1 MPQTQPLKDKPLH
14 SHPEPLKD
22 RSNVSNDTLKSS
34 RYDGFVKGSPPRMH
48 RGAKK
53 PNGNGTGAAVS
64 TETLRGAYA
73 ATRLTTGAASS
84 IPIKPISAAN
94 PLTTISATTSSPAA
108 TTANSPTSG
117 NIIGGHRRR
126 RSSFFEEWSSPLSS
140 VRGPSPEKGR
150 QRNASSTTSPSRSSV
165 ASAGAPVAAASKTI
179 RGPISKELITG
190 MAPLPA
196 PSTVVAKAPASATSA
211 PGAASTTLKTVPAK
225 AASVTTSTTAPNTAR
240 GAAPTA
246 VSSAAP
252 AVRSSPAPKP
262 NCAPDRNITSATSPS
277 RIPMSKTAPV
287 PTKATVT
294 APASAL
300 DRKDGDTKN
309 SSLPPKDRKPSVS
322 GTTRGRTTEPTKTP
336 SPPASTANTLTK
348 KELSP
353 ESNETRSKPGIPEGS
368 YRTPRGFIINKIEL
382 NRLSGGVKNAR
393 RDTIYF
399 RVSFLEDP
407 WQGLKPVK
415 TACLERWW

>member
-1 MPQTQPLKDKPLH
+1 MPAPRLLPLSFSLPACLYPLLQLLPVFLSLLYHSLVSTIAVLFLVSDRRTILNPYYSHKTSQASEENEADNTEMPQTQPLKDKPLH

-322 GTTRGRTTEPTKTP
+322 GTTRGKR
-336 SPPASTANTLTK
+336 N
-348 KELSP
+348 
-353 ESNETRSKPGIPEGS
+353 
-368 YRTPRGFIINKIEL
+368 
-382 NRLSGGVKNAR
+382 
-393 RDTIYF
+393 
-399 RVSFLEDP
+399 FL
-407 WQGLKPVK
+407 VYNH
-415 TACLERWW
+415 R